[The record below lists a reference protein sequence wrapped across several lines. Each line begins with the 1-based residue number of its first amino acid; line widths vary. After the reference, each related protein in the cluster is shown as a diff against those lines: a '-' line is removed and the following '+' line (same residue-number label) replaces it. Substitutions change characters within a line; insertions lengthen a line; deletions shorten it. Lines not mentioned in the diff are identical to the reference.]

1 MFCVLICVEK
11 SQFYICD
18 NLSVGFIDTQFKL
31 RLYRFQRYD
40 HLKIF
45 EEMT

>member
-1 MFCVLICVEK
+1 MFCVLICVDI
-11 SQFYICD
+11 ICD